1 MEDDREQIRRA
12 KVGDLKAYE
21 QLIQRHERKAYGLA
35 FSLMGNREDAEDMLQ
50 ESFFQAFRALPGFRG
65 ASSFQTWFYRVLI
78 NRCRSEKRKRSWGR
92 WFIPEEEGE
101 RMEELSVKE
110 TPRDY
115 ASLSELSKK
124 IGEAIQALPLK
135 QRLVF
140 TMKSLQG
147 LKLSEVGEIL
157 HLRPGTV
164 KAHLFQATQKVQ
176 CSLNGYL

>member
-1 MEDDREQIRRA
+1 
-12 KVGDLKAYE
+12 
-21 QLIQRHERKAYGLA
+21 
-35 FSLMGNREDAEDMLQ
+35 
-50 ESFFQAFRALPGFRG
+50 
-65 ASSFQTWFYRVLI
+65 
-78 NRCRSEKRKRSWGR
+78 
-92 WFIPEEEGE
+92 
-101 RMEELSVKE
+101 MEELSVKE

-176 CSLNGYL
+176 RSLNGYL